1 MQIENANQFFE
12 ALAARGREPRLGN
25 ATGTW
30 EFDVDGAG
38 TWTVKADEGTLSVT
52 RGRPAESPTARLE
65 LSEAELVRLAA
76 ATTRTRT
83 PSPVCCAAPSTSPG
97 SLGFAQ
103 RLLSFMPL
111 PADWKEAR

>member
-1 MQIENANQFFE
+1 MHIENANQFFE

-38 TWTVKADEGTLSVT
+38 TWTIKADEGTLSVT
-52 RGRPAESPTARLE
+52 RGRPAENPTARLE
-65 LSEAELVRLAA
+65 LSEAELVRLAGGESHENPLTGLLRGA
-76 ATTRTRT
+76 VHVTGDLA
-83 PSPVCCAAPSTSPG
+83 
-97 SLGFAQ
+97 FAQ

-111 PADWKEAR
+111 PADWKAAQ